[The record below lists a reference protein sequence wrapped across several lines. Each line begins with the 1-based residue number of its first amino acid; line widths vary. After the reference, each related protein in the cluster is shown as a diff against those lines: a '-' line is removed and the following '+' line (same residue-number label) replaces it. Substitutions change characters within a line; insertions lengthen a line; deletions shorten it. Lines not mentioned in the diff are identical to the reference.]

1 MEAASAGERRTGRFK
16 RIKII
21 SGIMPKK
28 KKVSK
33 VEQELREIRK
43 NEEKLLQ
50 QEKRIE
56 QKENKILAEEKK
68 IEKVLF
74 KIGRFE
80 FKRKHLL
87 ELIKGVAGAFLGV
100 GIGRSILNLDSL
112 AQKLQWW
119 NIIGILI
126 FIIGISWLLIYKNEK
141 QYVQK
146 HGFVLVWKKLV
157 FLYVISLVIEL
168 LALWLFASLPPDIA
182 TLIKVLVIGSYA
194 AMAGAV
200 SFSLI

>member
-1 MEAASAGERRTGRFK
+1 
-16 RIKII
+16 
-21 SGIMPKK
+21 MPKK
-28 KKVSK
+28 MKVSK
-33 VEQELREIRK
+33 VEQELRQIR
-43 NEEKLLQ
+43 NTEDKLLQ

-56 QKENKILAEEKK
+56 QKENKILAEEQK

-74 KIGRFE
+74 RIGNFE

-100 GIGRSILNLDSL
+100 GIGRSILNLDTL
-112 AQKLQWW
+112 AEKLQWW
-119 NIIGILI
+119 NIVGILV
-126 FIIGISWLLIYKNEK
+126 FIIGISWLLIYKNER
-141 QYVQK
+141 QHVQK
-146 HGFVLVWKKLV
+146 HGLRVVWKKLV
-157 FLYVISLVIEL
+157 FLYLVSLLIEFI
-168 LALWLFASLPPDIA
+168 ALWLFASLPNDIA

>member
-1 MEAASAGERRTGRFK
+1 
-16 RIKII
+16 
-21 SGIMPKK
+21 MPKK
-28 KKVSK
+28 RKVSK
-33 VEQELREIRK
+33 IEQELREIK
-43 NEEKLLQ
+43 KTEEKLLKK
-50 QEKRIE
+50 EERIE
-56 QKENKILAEEKK
+56 RKENKILAEEEK

-74 KIGRFE
+74 RIGNFE

-112 AQKLQWW
+112 AQKLPWW

-146 HGFVLVWKKLV
+146 HGLKVVWKKLL
-157 FLYVISLVIEL
+157 FLYLVSLIIEFI
-168 LALWLFASLPPDIA
+168 ALWLFASLPSDTA

>member
-1 MEAASAGERRTGRFK
+1 MSKK
-16 RIKII
+16 RK
-21 SGIMPKK
+21 PNR
-28 KKVSK
+28 
-33 VEQELREIRK
+33 VEQELRDIRK
-43 NEEKLLQ
+43 TEEKLLKKEQ
-50 QEKRIE
+50 LIEK
-56 QKENKILAEEKK
+56 KENKILAEEEK

-74 KIGRFE
+74 RIGRFE
-80 FKRKHLL
+80 FKSKHLL

-119 NIIGILI
+119 NIASILI
-126 FIIGISWLLIYKNEK
+126 FIVGISWLLIYKNEK

-146 HGFVLVWKKLV
+146 HGLRVVWKKLV
-157 FLYVISLVIEL
+157 FLYVISLIIEFI
-168 LALWLFASLPPDIA
+168 ALWLFASLPADAA

>member
-1 MEAASAGERRTGRFK
+1 
-16 RIKII
+16 
-21 SGIMPKK
+21 MPKK
-28 KKVSK
+28 RKLRK

-43 NEEKLLQ
+43 NEEKLLK

-56 QKENKILAEEKK
+56 QKENKILAEEQK

-74 KIGRFE
+74 RIGRFE
-80 FKRKHLL
+80 FRRKHLL

-112 AQKLQWW
+112 AEKLQWW

-146 HGFVLVWKKLV
+146 HGFKLVWKKLV
-157 FLYVISLVIEL
+157 FLYAISIIIEL
-168 LALWLFASLPPDIA
+168 LTLWLFASLPADTA

>member
-1 MEAASAGERRTGRFK
+1 
-16 RIKII
+16 
-21 SGIMPKK
+21 MPKK

>member
-1 MEAASAGERRTGRFK
+1 
-16 RIKII
+16 
-21 SGIMPKK
+21 MPKK
-28 KKVSK
+28 RSKKTQ
-33 VEQELREIRK
+33 VERELNEIRRT
-43 NEEKLLQ
+43 ESKLLQ
-50 QEKRIE
+50 QEQRIE
-56 QKENKILAEEKK
+56 KKENKILAEEQK

-74 KIGRFE
+74 RIGNFE

-100 GIGRSILNLDSL
+100 GLGRSILNLDSL
-112 AQKLQWW
+112 AEKLQWW

-141 QYVQK
+141 QYIQK
-146 HGFVLVWKKLV
+146 HGLRLVWKKLV
-157 FLYVISLVIEL
+157 FLYVISVVIEFI
-168 LALWLFASLPPDIA
+168 ALWLFASLPADTG
-182 TLIKVLVIGSYA
+182 TLVKILVIGSYA

>member
-1 MEAASAGERRTGRFK
+1 
-16 RIKII
+16 
-21 SGIMPKK
+21 MPKK
-28 KKVSK
+28 RKLSK
-33 VEQELREIRK
+33 VEQELRQIRK
-43 NEEKLLQ
+43 NEEKLLK
-50 QEKRIE
+50 QEERIE
-56 QKENKILAEEKK
+56 RKENKILAEEEK

-74 KIGRFE
+74 RIGSFE

-100 GIGRSILNLDSL
+100 GIGRSILNLDTL
-112 AQKLQWW
+112 AEKLQWW

-146 HGFVLVWKKLV
+146 HGFMLVWKKLV
-157 FLYVISLVIEL
+157 FLYVISLFIEFM
-168 LALWLFASLPPDIA
+168 ALWLFASLPPDAA

>member
-1 MEAASAGERRTGRFK
+1 
-16 RIKII
+16 
-21 SGIMPKK
+21 MPKK
-28 KKVSK
+28 RKNR
-33 VEQELREIRK
+33 VELELREIRK
-43 NEEKLLQ
+43 TEDKLLR
-50 QEKRIE
+50 QEQRIE
-56 QKENKILAEEKK
+56 QKENKILAEEEK

-74 KIGRFE
+74 RVGRFE

-87 ELIKGVAGAFLGV
+87 EFIKGTAGAFLGV
-100 GIGRSILNLDSL
+100 GLGRSILNLDSL
-112 AQKLQWW
+112 AEKLQWW
-119 NIIGILI
+119 NVIGILI

-146 HGFVLVWKKLV
+146 HGLKVVWKKLV
-157 FLYVISLVIEL
+157 FLYVISLIIEFI
-168 LALWLFASLPPDIA
+168 ALWLFASLPSDAA

>member
-1 MEAASAGERRTGRFK
+1 
-16 RIKII
+16 
-21 SGIMPKK
+21 MPKK
-28 KKVSK
+28 RVSK
-33 VEQELREIRK
+33 VEQELREIKRT
-43 NEEKLLQ
+43 EEKLLK

-56 QKENKILAEEKK
+56 QKENKILAEEQK
-68 IEKVLF
+68 IENVLF
-74 KIGRFE
+74 RIGRFE

-100 GIGRSILNLDSL
+100 GLGRSILNLDAL
-112 AQKLQWW
+112 AEKLQWW
-119 NIIGILI
+119 NVIGILI

-146 HGFVLVWKKLV
+146 HGLAVVWKKLV
-157 FLYVISLVIEL
+157 FLYVISLIIEFI
-168 LALWLFASLPPDIA
+168 ALWLFASLPADA
-182 TLIKVLVIGSYA
+182 GTLIKVLIIGSYA

>member
-1 MEAASAGERRTGRFK
+1 
-16 RIKII
+16 
-21 SGIMPKK
+21 MPKK
-28 KKVSK
+28 RKVST

-56 QKENKILAEEKK
+56 QKENKILAEEQK

-74 KIGRFE
+74 HIGNFE

-100 GIGRSILNLDSL
+100 GLGRSILNLDSL
-112 AQKLQWW
+112 AEKLQWW
-119 NIIGILI
+119 NVIGILI
-126 FIIGISWLLIYKNEK
+126 FIIGISWLLIYKNER
-141 QYVQK
+141 QHIQK
-146 HGFVLVWKKLV
+146 HGLTMVWKKLI
-157 FLYVISLVIEL
+157 FLYVISLLIEFI
-168 LALWLFASLPPDIA
+168 ALWLFASLPPDLA
-182 TLIKVLVIGSYA
+182 TLIKILVIGSYA

>member
-1 MEAASAGERRTGRFK
+1 
-16 RIKII
+16 
-21 SGIMPKK
+21 MPKK
-28 KKVSK
+28 RKISK
-33 VEQELREIRK
+33 VEQELRQIRK
-43 NEEKLLQ
+43 TEDKLLK
-50 QEKRIE
+50 QEQRIE
-56 QKENKILAEEKK
+56 EKENKILAEEEK

-74 KIGRFE
+74 RIGRFE

-112 AQKLQWW
+112 AEKLPWW
-119 NIIGILI
+119 NIFGILI
-126 FIIGISWLLIYKNEK
+126 FIIGISWLLIYKNER
-141 QYVQK
+141 QYIQK
-146 HGFVLVWKKLV
+146 HGLVIVWKKLI
-157 FLYVISLVIEL
+157 FLYLISLMIEFIS
-168 LALWLFASLPPDIA
+168 LWLFASLPPEMA

>member
-1 MEAASAGERRTGRFK
+1 
-16 RIKII
+16 
-21 SGIMPKK
+21 MPKK
-28 KKVSK
+28 RKVSK
-33 VEQELREIRK
+33 VERELRAIRK
-43 NEEKLLQ
+43 NEEKLLK
-50 QEKRIE
+50 QEERIE
-56 QKENKILAEEKK
+56 RKENKILAEEQK

-74 KIGRFE
+74 HIGNFE

-100 GIGRSILNLDSL
+100 GLGRSILNLDSL
-112 AQKLQWW
+112 AEKLQWW
-119 NIIGILI
+119 NVIGILI

-146 HGFVLVWKKLV
+146 HGLRLVWKKLV
-157 FLYVISLVIEL
+157 FLYIISVVIEFI
-168 LALWLFASLPPDIA
+168 ALWLFASLPADTG
-182 TLIKVLVIGSYA
+182 TLVKILVIGSYA